1 MKGRVMGVVFLITRF
16 ILGGYFAWR
25 GAQHLDAY
33 GRHQLVAY
41 ARTKN
46 LPMPLAAVPLFGL
59 VLTIGGVSLVT
70 GLFPAAGVAM
80 LWGFLI
86 PAAFL
91 MHRFWRIDDA
101 TARAIDRRAFVWNV
115 ALAIV
120 ALALLLVPQPWPM
133 TVGS

>member
-1 MKGRVMGVVFLITRF
+1 MGVVFLLIRF
-16 ILGGYFAWR
+16 ILGGYFAWQ

-33 GRHQLVAY
+33 GRQHLVAY

-46 LPMPLAAVPLFGL
+46 LPMPLVAVPLSGL
-59 VLTIGGVSLVT
+59 MLTIGGVSLAT

-80 LWGFLI
+80 LWSFLI

-91 MHRFWRIDDA
+91 MHRRKFLWS
-101 TARAIDRRAFVWNV
+101 V

-120 ALALLLVPQPWPM
+120 ALMLLLVPQPWPLA
-133 TVGS
+133 VGR